1 MRNDEHYMAM
11 QDLLDKVDRDPEA
24 YYADMKAK
32 MEECFE
38 RDPEQMVKFIETAAW
53 QLNHGFFVAG
63 EKAVF
68 SQTAMGAPVGMLYY
82 LPRST
87 AADLLAAASVIR
99 RKLIPAECRAQ
110 TRE

>member
-1 MRNDEHYMAM
+1 MRHDEHYMAM
-11 QDLLDKVDRDPEA
+11 QDLLDKVDRDPEG
-24 YYADMKAK
+24 YYADLKAK

-68 SQTAMGAPVGMLYY
+68 SQNAMGAPVGMLCY

-87 AADLLAAASVIR
+87 AADLFAAASVLR
-99 RKLIPAECRAQ
+99 RNFISE
-110 TRE
+110 E